1 MSGRQVGTAGFGLK
15 LCLNIDALLKEN
27 ALEERVLVSEHQ
39 AFFGGG
45 AVRRLKVVQVGL
57 MDANGLLELLDIFGA
72 SFAKGGLGLSV
83 ALFALLRGCID
94 RLAATLSLGL
104 LAVLRD
110 IDDVAAA
117 AGRHGRSLLPLRGG
131 TGRVVAL
138 VAVVRVRPRVLG
150 RRLVVDGHDVGH
162 ALGDGA
168 GAR

>member
-1 MSGRQVGTAGFGLK
+1 MKGSNGHTCRSEK
-15 LCLNIDALLKEN
+15 CLEQRTLLKEN

-94 RLAATLSLGL
+94 LFGQKHVSAQEYRL
-104 LAVLRD
+104 
-110 IDDVAAA
+110 
-117 AGRHGRSLLPLRGG
+117 
-131 TGRVVAL
+131 
-138 VAVVRVRPRVLG
+138 
-150 RRLVVDGHDVGH
+150 RL
-162 ALGDGA
+162 
-168 GAR
+168 